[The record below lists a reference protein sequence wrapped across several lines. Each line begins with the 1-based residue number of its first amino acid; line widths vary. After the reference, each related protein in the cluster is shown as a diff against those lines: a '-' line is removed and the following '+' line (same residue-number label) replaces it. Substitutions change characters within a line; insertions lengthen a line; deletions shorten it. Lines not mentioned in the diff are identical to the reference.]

1 MFEEFMGLPAH
12 PLMVHAAVVLVP
24 LLAAAGVAHAVL
36 VPWRRRIDW
45 AVVLLAIAAP
55 AAVYAARE
63 SGKAFQARLAASDQM
78 PPERAVVVDSHAAL
92 SGTLIWVVIG
102 LAVAAVALVVADR
115 MLGQAHPA
123 RTDEESEPGVH
134 ARSGGTLRLAVMA
147 LLMVAVVGF
156 AGAAGWYVFQTGD
169 SGSRMVWEGS

>member
-63 SGKAFQARLAASDQM
+63 SGKAFQARLAARDQM
-78 PPERAVVVDSHAAL
+78 PPERAALVDSHAEL
-92 SGTLIWVVIG
+92 SGTLIWLTLA
-102 LAVAAVALVVADR
+102 LAVAALALVVADR
-115 MLGQAHPA
+115 MLDRAHPV
-123 RTDEESEPGVH
+123 RTDEEAEPGAH
-134 ARSGGTLRLAVMA
+134 ARSGGTLRLAVTV
-147 LLMVAVVGF
+147 LLAVAVIGF